1 MAAPIV
7 QRKYPAVY
15 YMTDEE
21 LLKKYKKIFEKS
33 KKAIVKAMKHDL
45 FVTRDL
51 TELNTFTV
59 EQRRQITDSNN
70 PLSKCVEMVGYL
82 NDVDKCNKFVR
93 VLFKQSKDEAEKIFP
108 FVKDLPHNLCP
119 PWDAYRS
126 RLEPKKEQHP
136 IRHVLVITQEE
147 LDYNDIDDC
156 LKRDLGGKAVQESAT
171 WGEAKTWKVKRDGQS
186 AFISLLRLWRLD
198 QLSDAM
204 KWYPARIVIM
214 CMGCT
219 DDSTP
224 YLGSMGRLVHS
235 GDCVLVGKMRCG
247 LGEVGPHVNTNE
259 LKLWNLLEIDR
270 TLSSPSQQ
278 CQWDMVGNRERE
290 TTTSEKMGVAV
301 PRPLLCPLSL
311 APPTRP
317 RLHFSSTLP
326 PHNSNVVKWTQT
338 FYYQMSRSCPREC
351 NIYFSLAFLQ
361 SSSPVNYFG
370 AVSELLW
377 QIVQFWFF
385 AGAEEGQR

>member
-1 MAAPIV
+1 
-7 QRKYPAVY
+7 
-15 YMTDEE
+15 
-21 LLKKYKKIFEKS
+21 
-33 KKAIVKAMKHDL
+33 
-45 FVTRDL
+45 
-51 TELNTFTV
+51 
-59 EQRRQITDSNN
+59 
-70 PLSKCVEMVGYL
+70 
-82 NDVDKCNKFVR
+82 
-93 VLFKQSKDEAEKIFP
+93 
-108 FVKDLPHNLCP
+108 
-119 PWDAYRS
+119 
-126 RLEPKKEQHP
+126 
-136 IRHVLVITQEE
+136 
-147 LDYNDIDDC
+147 
-156 LKRDLGGKAVQESAT
+156 
-171 WGEAKTWKVKRDGQS
+171 
-186 AFISLLRLWRLD
+186 
-198 QLSDAM
+198 M

-278 CQWDMVGNRERE
+278 CQWNMVGNRERE

-370 AVSELLW
+370 AVSDLLW